1 MAGFILTHTMM
12 STKRWTIMLVAMAAV
27 GTFVGTGLMKEER
40 PPVLKNLAA
49 IFVPPGK
56 PSYIDFFNEHY
67 VIVIDPGHGG
77 GWLKD
82 TGSSAKLESETYYER
97 DVVWE
102 YALLIEQKLRDN
114 GYVHVYKTKDKA
126 GDSTLSIFGRMR
138 KIREFG
144 EAADKKVVAI
154 SLHWNYFAEQPWVR
168 GTELYIAEKR
178 NTMSR
183 KLAEFIQGPIRHIME
198 IHGKGFKNKGIVERD
213 YKFLRENELAVLIEL
228 GFASNPVDLRKI
240 IYEKDAIAA
249 AIVEGINGF
258 SSYLERRHVNNNKES
273 TEIDSADLERQKEF
287 YRLDKTSNGWSWRR
301 DQITNR
307 TKKILS
313 TYQAVYEAPS
323 DEKTLVLTFDNGY
336 ENGLTE
342 RILDILKAHD
352 VKSVFFIT
360 GAYLKNAKP
369 IVQRMI
375 AEGHVVGN
383 HSMNHLSMPKLDYDQ
398 AKEEVLE
405 LERALYDSLEYK
417 MSYYRPPSGEYSE
430 RSLAIASWLGYRT
443 VFWSFAYD
451 DWDTQNQRGWQYAY
465 KKIMS
470 NVTPGTILL
479 LHATSRDNVEALDR
493 VLKDLKQEGYHFRSL
508 DAVFSESP

>member
-1 MAGFILTHTMM
+1 MAGLVLTISMKRLTVILMTTAVLG
-12 STKRWTIMLVAMAAV
+12 TAA
-27 GTFVGTGLMKEER
+27 GTAWMTEEK

-56 PSYIDFFNEHY
+56 PSYIDFFNDHY

-82 TGSSAKLESETYYER
+82 TGSSSKLEGETHYER

-102 YALLIEQKLRDN
+102 YALSIEQKLKDL
-114 GYVHVYKTKDKA
+114 GYVHVYKTKDTA

-144 EAADKKVVAI
+144 ETAEKKVVAL
-154 SLHWNYFAEQPWVR
+154 SLHWNYFDEQPWVR

-183 KLAEFIQGPIRHIME
+183 KLAEFIQGHIRHIME

-240 IYEKDAIAA
+240 IYEKESIAA
-249 AIVEGINGF
+249 AIVEGVNGF
-258 SSYLERRHVNNNKES
+258 SAFLERRHLTRETVE
-273 TEIDSADLERQKEF
+273 TDSVDMERKKEF
-287 YRLDKTSNGWSWRR
+287 YKLDKTLNGWSWRR
-301 DQITNR
+301 NQVTNR
-307 TKKILS
+307 TKKLLS
-313 TYQAVYEAPS
+313 AYQAFYDVPS
-323 DEKTLVLTFDNGY
+323 EEKTLYLTFDNGY

-352 VKSVFFIT
+352 VRSAFFIT
-360 GAYLKNAKP
+360 GAYLKNSRP

-375 AEGHVVGN
+375 EEGHVVGN

-398 AKEEVLE
+398 TKEEILQ

-417 MSYYRPPSGEYSE
+417 MTYYRPPSGEYSE
-430 RSLAIASWLGYRT
+430 RSLAVASWLGYRT

-479 LHATSRDNVEALDR
+479 LHATSRDNAEALDR
-493 VLKDLKQEGYHFRSL
+493 VLRDLKQEGYRFRSL
-508 DAVFSESP
+508 DTIFSESP